1 MTRLRRDYIQR
12 LELKRFSERTITGYV
27 GVVAKLA
34 GFHGCSPLSLTSRQ
48 VRDFLYDE
56 LKVKKLSAATINL
69 HIGSLK
75 SFYRMMA
82 PDSEVMKGISAMK
95 VPEKL
100 PVVLTRE
107 ETAALLG
114 ALSNIKHRAILE
126 LMYSSGIRLAECLEL
141 VPADI
146 QRENLLL
153 RVRRGKGEKERYT
166 IISGRALDTLGAY
179 YRAARPRKY
188 LFEGR
193 GAQQYCRRSIGKI
206 VSDAAKRAAIA
217 KRVSPHT
224 LRHSFAT
231 HLLETGVSLRVIQK
245 LPGHRSIK
253 TTTIYT
259 HVSNRNI
266 SNLTNPLDTLSQEVA
281 HAQ

>member
-12 LELKRFSERTITGYV
+12 LELKRFSKHTIDIYV
-27 GVVAKLA
+27 GVVAKL
-34 GFHGCSPLSLTSRQ
+34 GEFHDRSPLNLTTQ
-48 VRDFLYDE
+48 QIRDFLYDE
-56 LKVKKLSAATINL
+56 LKVRKLCASTINQ

-75 SFYRMMA
+75 NFYRLMA
-82 PDSEVMKGISAMK
+82 PDSGVMKGISAMK
-95 VPEKL
+95 IPSKL

-114 ALSNIKHRAILE
+114 AVKNIKHRAIVE
-126 LMYSSGIRLAECLEL
+126 LMYSSGIRLAECVEL

-146 QRENLLL
+146 QRKNLLL

-166 IISGRALDTLGAY
+166 IISARALETLGAY

-188 LFEGR
+188 LFEGH
-193 GAQQYCRRSIGKI
+193 GAQQYGRRSIGKV
-206 VSDAAKRAAIA
+206 VSDGAKRAGID

-224 LRHSFAT
+224 LRHTFAT
-231 HLLETGVSLRVIQK
+231 HLLESGVSLRVIQK
-245 LPGHRSIK
+245 LLGHSSIK

-259 HVSNRNI
+259 HVSNQSI
-266 SNLTNPLDTLSQEVA
+266 SNLPNPLDTLTQGVP
-281 HAQ
+281 HAR

>member
-1 MTRLRRDYIQR
+1 MTRLRRDYIRR
-12 LELKRFSERTITGYV
+12 LELKRFSEHTISTYV
-27 GVVAKLA
+27 GVVARL
-34 GFHGCSPLSLTSRQ
+34 GQFHNRSPLSLTTREI
-48 VRDFLYDE
+48 RDFLYYE
-56 LKVKKLSAATINL
+56 LKVRKLGASTINQ

-75 SFYRMMA
+75 NFYKLMP
-82 PDSEVMKGISAMK
+82 PDSGVMKDISAMK
-95 VPEKL
+95 NPSKL

-114 ALSNIKHRAILE
+114 AVKNIKHRAIVE
-126 LMYSSGIRLAECLEL
+126 LMYSSGVRLAECVEL

-146 QRENLLL
+146 QRNNLLL

-166 IISGRALDTLGAY
+166 IISTRALETLGAY

-193 GAQQYCRRSIGKI
+193 GAQQYGRRSIGKI
-206 VSDAAKRAAIA
+206 VSDGAKRAGIA

-224 LRHSFAT
+224 LRHTFAT
-231 HLLETGVSLRVIQK
+231 HLLESGVSLRVIQK
-245 LPGHRSIK
+245 LLGHRSIK

-259 HVSNRNI
+259 HVSNQCI
-266 SNLTNPLDTLSQEVA
+266 SNLTNPLDTLTQEVP
-281 HAQ
+281 HAR